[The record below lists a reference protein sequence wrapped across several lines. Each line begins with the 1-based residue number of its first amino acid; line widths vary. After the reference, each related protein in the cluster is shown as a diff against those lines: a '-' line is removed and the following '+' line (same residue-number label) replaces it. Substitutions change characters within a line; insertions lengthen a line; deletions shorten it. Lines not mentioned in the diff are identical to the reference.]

1 MDSFNKKLEKIQVR
15 FFPPGLILE
24 FKDGSGLIENKSI
37 DLLNLN
43 ENSDIDYLISQI
55 NKKEPLKIKQKIR
68 KSYTKINR
76 YNIRK
81 I

>member
-1 MDSFNKKLEKIQVR
+1 MDTFNKKLEKIKVL
-15 FFPPGLILE
+15 FFPPGLILK
-24 FKDGSGLIENKSI
+24 FKDRSGLIENKSI

-43 ENSDIDYLISQI
+43 ENSDIDYLISEI

>member
-37 DLLNLN
+37 
-43 ENSDIDYLISQI
+43 
-55 NKKEPLKIKQKIR
+55 
-68 KSYTKINR
+68 
-76 YNIRK
+76 
-81 I
+81 